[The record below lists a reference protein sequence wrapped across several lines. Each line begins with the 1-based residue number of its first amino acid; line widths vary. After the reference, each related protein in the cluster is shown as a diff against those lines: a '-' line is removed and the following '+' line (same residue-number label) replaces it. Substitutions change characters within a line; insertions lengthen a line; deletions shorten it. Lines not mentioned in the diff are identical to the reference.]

1 VDSILFFSARA
12 TTLRT
17 WLGMFVH
24 ALRKSLYKFLTSA
37 KGYMTVQITEFAE
50 KHLPTIVRLLNDE
63 CNDSNEFIPF
73 NEERVQSEI
82 GNRRLKILVAEETGE
97 VLGLVAA
104 HSHENMEE
112 HVSWLAATRGQGQ
125 KTIENM
131 LVEELEKRVKTD
143 AILIM
148 IDEGSLKIAD
158 WTSRGYKLQPGFQ
171 RMSAK
176 LDGLKP
182 IPKVD
187 EATKLRSLRTDEE
200 EQFIEAV
207 NKGFGS
213 KRLERGDLEAW
224 KLSDPPFTEE
234 WVQVAEV
241 KERIVSVV
249 VAKPDTDAIKYLH
262 LKRGYLGPGA
272 TLPEFRS
279 RHLASALTARAMNF
293 LFKKGMDSV
302 ILGTS
307 EQNVSSIALLRSLG
321 FKVENVRKI
330 MRKELKNPRAPTK

>member
-1 VDSILFFSARA
+1 
-12 TTLRT
+12 
-17 WLGMFVH
+17 
-24 ALRKSLYKFLTSA
+24 
-37 KGYMTVQITEFAE
+37 MTVQITEFVK
-50 KHLPTIVRLLNDE
+50 KHSPTIVRLLNDE
-63 CNDSNEFIPF
+63 YRNSNEFIPF

-82 GNRRLKILVAEETGE
+82 GNRRLKILVAEENGK
-97 VLGLVAA
+97 VLGLVAT

-112 HVSWLAATRGQGQ
+112 HLSWLAATKGQDQ
-125 KTIENM
+125 RTIENM
-131 LVEELEKRVKTD
+131 LVKELEKNVKTD
-143 AILIM
+143 VILIM
-148 IDEGSLKIAD
+148 IDEGSPKIAD

-207 NKGFGS
+207 NKGFGW
-213 KRLERGDLEAW
+213 KRLERGDLETW
-224 KLSDPPFTEE
+224 KLEDPPFTEE

-241 KERIVSVV
+241 EERIVSVV
-249 VAKPDTDAIKYLH
+249 VAKPDTDATKYLH
-262 LKRGYLGPGA
+262 LNRGYLGPAA
-272 TLPEFRS
+272 TLPEFRTK
-279 RHLASALTARAMNF
+279 HLASALTARAMNS
-293 LFKKGMDSV
+293 LFKNGMDSV

-321 FKVENVRKI
+321 FQVENVRKAL
-330 MRKELKNPRAPTK
+330 RKELRNPRAPTK